1 MTYTNL
7 NFNPLEQ
14 FEIRDFIT
22 LDAPILFNL
31 HLSLTNI
38 STYLITSLFI
48 ITSVNLLTGKYG
60 SLVYKN

>member
-1 MTYTNL
+1 MTNL

-22 LDAPILFNL
+22 IDAPILNNF

-38 STYLITSLFI
+38 STYLIISLFI
-48 ITSVNLLTGKYG
+48 IVFVNILTGKY
-60 SLVYKN
+60 STLINKN